1 LDTLQPEPLPEP
13 IEKGKS
19 SVSVG
24 KFVIDILETL
34 IWAMIIFIAINAVST
49 RIRVDGASMEPTLFN
64 GELVI
69 VNKLA
74 YRLGVPARGDI
85 IVFHYPRDPS
95 QEFIKR
101 VVGLPGDQVNITD
114 GHIYVNG
121 QRLEEPYISI
131 SPNYL
136 GNWSV
141 LENQLFV
148 LGDNRNNS
156 LDSHNWGTVPM
167 DYVIGKALF
176 IYWPLSTLGVVPHR
190 EPQLVAP

>member
-1 LDTLQPEPLPEP
+1 MNTLQSETAPALVEQ
-13 IEKGKS
+13 GKKRS
-19 SVSVG
+19 GVV
-24 KFVIDILETL
+24 KFLIDVLETL
-34 IWAMIIFIAINAVST
+34 IWAVLLFVLINLVSA
-49 RIRVDGASMEPTLFN
+49 RVRVDGASMLPTLTN

-74 YRLGVPARGDI
+74 YRLGEPSRGDI
-85 IVFHYPRDPS
+85 IVFHFPVDPS

-101 VVGLPGDQVNITD
+101 VIGLPGDQVNIHK
-114 GHIYVNG
+114 GAILING
-121 QRLEEPYISI
+121 QRLEEPYL
-131 SPNYL
+131 PVTTNYD
-136 GNWSV
+136 GDWTV
-141 LENQLFV
+141 GDDQLFV

-176 IYWPLSTLGVVPHR
+176 IYWPLNSLGIITHA

>member
-1 LDTLQPEPLPEP
+1 
-13 IEKGKS
+13 
-19 SVSVG
+19 
-24 KFVIDILETL
+24 
-34 IWAMIIFIAINAVST
+34 
-49 RIRVDGASMEPTLFN
+49 
-64 GELVI
+64 
-69 VNKLA
+69 
-74 YRLGVPARGDI
+74 LGVPARGDI

>member
-49 RIRVDGASMEPTLFN
+49 RIRVDGGSMEPTLFN

>member
-1 LDTLQPEPLPEP
+1 MNTLQSETAPALV
-13 IEKGKS
+13 EKGKKRS
-19 SVSVG
+19 GVV
-24 KFVIDILETL
+24 KFLVDVLETL
-34 IWAMIIFIAINAVST
+34 IWAVLLFVLINLVSA
-49 RIRVDGASMEPTLFN
+49 RVRVDGASMLPTLTN

-74 YRLGVPARGDI
+74 YRLGEPSRGDI
-85 IVFHYPRDPS
+85 IVFHFPVDPS

-101 VVGLPGDQVNITD
+101 VIGLPGDQVSIHK
-114 GHIYVNG
+114 GAILING
-121 QRLEEPYISI
+121 QRLDEPYL
-131 SPNYL
+131 PVTTNYD
-136 GNWSV
+136 GDWTV
-141 LENQLFV
+141 GEDQLFV

-176 IYWPLSTLGVVPHR
+176 IYWPFNSLGIITHG

>member
-1 LDTLQPEPLPEP
+1 VNTLQSETAPALV
-13 IEKGKS
+13 EKGKKRS
-19 SVSVG
+19 GMV
-24 KFVIDILETL
+24 KFLVDVLETL
-34 IWAMIIFIAINAVST
+34 IWAVLLFVLINLVSA
-49 RIRVDGASMEPTLFN
+49 RVRVDGASMLPTLTN

-74 YRLGVPARGDI
+74 YRLGEPSRGDI
-85 IVFHYPRDPS
+85 IVFHFPVDPS

-101 VVGLPGDQVNITD
+101 VIGLPGDQVSIHK
-114 GHIYVNG
+114 GAILING
-121 QRLEEPYISI
+121 QRLDEPYL
-131 SPNYL
+131 PVTTNYD
-136 GNWSV
+136 GDWTV
-141 LENQLFV
+141 GEDQLFV

-176 IYWPLSTLGVVPHR
+176 IYWPFNSLGIITHG

>member
-34 IWAMIIFIAINAVST
+34 IWAMIIFIAINAVSA